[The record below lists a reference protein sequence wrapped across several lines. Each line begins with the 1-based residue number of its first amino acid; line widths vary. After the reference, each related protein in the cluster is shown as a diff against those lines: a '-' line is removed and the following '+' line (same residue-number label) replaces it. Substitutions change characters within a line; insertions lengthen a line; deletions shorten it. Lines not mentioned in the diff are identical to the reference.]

1 MTTWYRFA
9 TVFTIDVEPQ
19 RIWDALILP
28 GGWLADHPDIEHW
41 TAKARGGAD
50 HLGDRYGVDHHV
62 GGPVT
67 LRYDLEVVQSR
78 APYRLTWRVTGDLAG
93 TAAFELDELD
103 GVTDLRFTWE
113 VATTKRWMNV
123 AAPLIRRQMVR
134 EYKRSVVAAVNGLA
148 DAVGGRATRIRT
160 SEGKQVPQAT
170 AIRFAAGLLVLAAVT
185 PRRR

>member
-28 GGWLADHPDIEHW
+28 EGWLASYPDIERW
-41 TAKARGGAD
+41 TDKARGDAD
-50 HLGDRYGVDHHV
+50 HLGDRYGVEHRLA
-62 GGPVT
+62 GPAT

-93 TAAFELDELD
+93 TGAFELDELD
-103 GVTDLRFTWE
+103 GVTDIRFTWE
-113 VATTKRWMNV
+113 VATTRRWMNA

-134 EYKRSVVAAVNGLA
+134 AYKRSVAAAVSGLA
-148 DAVGGRATRIRT
+148 DAVGGRATRVRT